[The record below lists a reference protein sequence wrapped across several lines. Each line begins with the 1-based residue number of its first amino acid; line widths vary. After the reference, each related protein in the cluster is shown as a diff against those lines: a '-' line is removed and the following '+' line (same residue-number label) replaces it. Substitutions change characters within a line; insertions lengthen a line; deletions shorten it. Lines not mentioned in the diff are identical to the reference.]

1 MMTSTIEKKCTFF
14 TREEISKVQVNSVP
28 KHIAIIP
35 DGNRRWAYERD
46 SSTEEGHQQGADII
60 IDIVKAGKE
69 LGVRVLTFYVF
80 STENWLRP
88 KEEIDAV
95 MWLIETYLIE
105 QKDKMIEEGIKLN
118 VIGNL
123 VKLPI
128 SLQEVI
134 ENTKKAT
141 MHCDKVDLI
150 LAINY
155 GGRDDI
161 IRAMKKMFVEY
172 QCNQLTSESITE
184 EQISNYLDT
193 ASWSDPELLI
203 RTSGELRV
211 SNFLMWQISYAEIY
225 SENVYWP
232 DFKPHHLY
240 NAVIDY
246 QNRKRR
252 LGH

>member
-1 MMTSTIEKKCTFF
+1 MMSSTKEKECLFF
-14 TREEISKVQVNSVP
+14 TREEISKIQTNSVP

-46 SSTEEGHQQGADII
+46 SSSEEGHQHGADII

-69 LGVRVLTFYVF
+69 LGVQTLTFYVF

-88 KEEIDAV
+88 QEEVDAV

-105 QKDKMIEEGIKLN
+105 QKDRMIEEGIKLN
-118 VIGNL
+118 VIGDMA
-123 VKLPI
+123 KLPV
-128 SLQEVI
+128 SLQKVI

-141 MHCDKVDLI
+141 LYCDKVDLI

-161 IRAMKKMFVEY
+161 IRAIKKMFVEY
-172 QCNQLTSESITE
+172 QHNQLTSESITE

-193 ASWSDPELLI
+193 ANWSDPELLI

-225 SENVYWP
+225 SVDVYWP

-246 QNRKRR
+246 QKRKRR